1 MKISIITTCFNCE
14 KYIAE
19 TLESVLSQKGS
30 FELEYIIIDAAS
42 EDNSLRIISAHE
54 ERLKHGC
61 YGENPSIEM
70 KVISEKDN
78 GMYEGITKG
87 FQMATGEIIAYL
99 NADDF
104 YFPHAF
110 EFVASI
116 FKKYPQ
122 VLWLCGRQCTTD
134 EKGNIVFNRLPFE
147 YDNKGILNGY
157 YGRQLPF
164 IQQETTFWRRSLMN
178 DFDYKQ
184 FASFKLAGDFY
195 LWWFF
200 AHKTSLYI
208 ADTFLAAARTRP
220 GQLSERI
227 NQYRKEMEILSGS
240 ETNSLR
246 KRFYFWRQRHLWR
259 KKEKY
264 KYTHTDKIIFY
275 SKKKGWHLSKK

>member
-116 FKKYPQ
+116 LK
-122 VLWLCGRQCTTD
+122 
-134 EKGNIVFNRLPFE
+134 NIHKF
-147 YDNKGILNGY
+147 YGSADDNV
-157 YGRQLPF
+157 PP
-164 IQQETTFWRRSLMN
+164 T
-178 DFDYKQ
+178 
-184 FASFKLAGDFY
+184 
-195 LWWFF
+195 
-200 AHKTSLYI
+200 
-208 ADTFLAAARTRP
+208 
-220 GQLSERI
+220 
-227 NQYRKEMEILSGS
+227 
-240 ETNSLR
+240 
-246 KRFYFWRQRHLWR
+246 
-259 KKEKY
+259 KKE
-264 KYTHTDKIIFY
+264 TLFSTDYHLNMIT
-275 SKKKGWHLSKK
+275 KGF